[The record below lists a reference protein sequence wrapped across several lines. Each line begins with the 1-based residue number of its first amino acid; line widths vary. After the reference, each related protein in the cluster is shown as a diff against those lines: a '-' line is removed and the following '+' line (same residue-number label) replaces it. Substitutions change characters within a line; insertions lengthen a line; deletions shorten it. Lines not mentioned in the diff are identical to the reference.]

1 MNRFILF
8 IFLSLIAEIVGTVCG
23 FGSSVLF
30 VPIAGFFLDFKSV
43 LGVTAV
49 FHLSSNLSKIGLFRK
64 SIDKRIFLQVGI
76 PSILFVLIGA
86 WLSRYVNDIV
96 LNILLASFLIVFS
109 LFNMLFKYF
118 KIHPSLKNSL
128 IGGSISG
135 FLAGIVGTGG
145 AVRGA
150 ILLTFG
156 LEKNVFIATSA
167 LIDFAVDFS
176 RTVVYFFN
184 GYVHKDD
191 LIYIPFL
198 LVIGVAGTYIGKKIL
213 NYVSEES
220 FRKIVLYSILL
231 VGFVLLIRA
240 LTSP

>member
-118 KIHPSLKNSL
+118 R
-128 IGGSISG
+128 ISG
-135 FLAGIVGTGG
+135 GHCRYGRRRTRSNTA
-145 AVRGA
+145 
-150 ILLTFG
+150 
-156 LEKNVFIATSA
+156 
-167 LIDFAVDFS
+167 DFWFRKKCFHS
-176 RTVVYFFN
+176 Y
-184 GYVHKDD
+184 
-191 LIYIPFL
+191 L
-198 LVIGVAGTYIGKKIL
+198 GTYRL
-213 NYVSEES
+213 CSRFFS
-220 FRKIVLYSILL
+220 YSCI
-231 VGFVLLIRA
+231 FFQRIR
-240 LTSP
+240 S